1 MNWRRYNGRKKLA
14 IIVPIYNV
22 ADYLKDC
29 LNSLLKQ
36 GVPEKELQI
45 ILVDDGSTDNS
56 RSKLLKNLLKNILN
70 FFELHQFENAG
81 LGAARNR
88 GTRLAR
94 ARFITYVDSDDIVA
108 PNSYEYMLGILERTG
123 SQIITGN
130 VHRFNSKKEWLNNI
144 HAGVIWE
151 TSKTRA

>member
-45 ILVDDGSTDNS
+45 ILVDEGSTDNS
-56 RSKLLKNLLKNILN
+56 AQIAQKFVEKYPN
-70 FFELHQFENAG
+70 FF
-81 LGAARNR
+81 
-88 GTRLAR
+88 
-94 ARFITYVDSDDIVA
+94 
-108 PNSYEYMLGILERTG
+108 
-123 SQIITGN
+123 
-130 VHRFNSKKEWLNNI
+130 
-144 HAGVIWE
+144 
-151 TSKTRA
+151 